1 MTRRARPVPAA
12 PGRSSSSDRAPAC
25 PPISLPAPG
34 SRGHPPP
41 WMRSGSLGPT
51 IGTVEIDGRR
61 RIRSTPRPIVAGIN
75 PDPAGFGTTAT
86 GVEHRDR
93 GIVGEQLLRGKDVL
107 GEPCLQRLQPP
118 DGAANPVGERRTI
131 QLDALPGEDL
141 ALPVKRQVIPGHGR
155 EDRGWP
161 GPWRSDAPG
170 RAPDGW
176 SRTPGS
182 HSAAGRCG

>member
-1 MTRRARPVPAA
+1 
-12 PGRSSSSDRAPAC
+12 
-25 PPISLPAPG
+25 
-34 SRGHPPP
+34 
-41 WMRSGSLGPT
+41 MRSGSLGPT

-61 RIRSTPRPIVAGIN
+61 RIESTPRPIVAGIN
-75 PDPAGFGTTAT
+75 PEPAGFGTTAT

-141 ALPVKRQVIPGHGR
+141 ALPVKRQVITRTWARRPGLARPLAIGR
-155 EDRGWP
+155 YSP
-161 GPWRSDAPG
+161 GGQP
-170 RAPDGW
+170 
-176 SRTPGS
+176 
-182 HSAAGRCG
+182 